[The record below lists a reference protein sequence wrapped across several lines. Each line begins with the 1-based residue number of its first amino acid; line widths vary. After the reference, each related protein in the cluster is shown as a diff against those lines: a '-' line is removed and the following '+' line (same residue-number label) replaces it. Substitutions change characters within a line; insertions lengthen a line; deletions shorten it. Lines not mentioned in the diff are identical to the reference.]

1 MTKAKSKSSGEVSN
15 ASIAT
20 VRRIVADLESK
31 RDSGKLTK
39 DVYKAA
45 VAEAKKA
52 TGKDWSEVSEAI
64 ENFKP

>member
-1 MTKAKSKSSGEVSN
+1 MTKSKEVSD
-15 ASIAT
+15 ASIVAI
-20 VRRIVADLESK
+20 RRIVADLESK

-39 DVYKAA
+39 EVYKAA

-52 TGKDWSEVSEAI
+52 TGKDWPEVSEAI